1 MFRFPLKFCFT
12 FFLLF
17 QCAFSASAS
26 SPTLPSV
33 PSVPLPNMPS
43 LYTCE
48 ALLPLPRQVPKDIGA
63 QAVPDLKAEKTKE
76 KNKVSPKVAVT
87 VADASRL
94 SWPVMGKVTSG
105 FGKRGKRRHEGIDI
119 PVPHGT
125 PVQASSAGTVKQAK
139 AINGYGKTVI
149 IDHGNGVKTLYAHCS
164 AFAVSEGE
172 QVQQGQVVA
181 FAGRTGRATTS
192 HVHFGVMHAGKFED
206 PIDILKAPPA
216 KLARR

>member
-1 MFRFPLKFCFT
+1 MFRFTLKFCFT

-17 QCAFSASAS
+17 PCASSASAS
-26 SPTLPSV
+26 LPALPSV
-33 PSVPLPNMPS
+33 PAMPLPNMPS

-48 ALLPLPRQVPKDIGA
+48 ALLPLPRKVPQA
-63 QAVPDLKAEKTKE
+63 QSAKPVPDLKAEKAQE
-76 KNKVSPKVAVT
+76 KVKVSPKAAVT
-87 VADASRL
+87 VAGTSRL
-94 SWPVMGKVTSG
+94 SWPVVGKVTSG

-125 PVQASSAGTVKQAK
+125 PVQASSAGTVEQVKP
-139 AINGYGKTVI
+139 INGYGKTVI
-149 IDHGNGVKTLYAHCS
+149 INHGNGVKTLYAHCS

-172 QVQQGQVVA
+172 QVQQGQIIA

-206 PIDILKAPPA
+206 PLDALKAPPA
-216 KLARR
+216 KLANR